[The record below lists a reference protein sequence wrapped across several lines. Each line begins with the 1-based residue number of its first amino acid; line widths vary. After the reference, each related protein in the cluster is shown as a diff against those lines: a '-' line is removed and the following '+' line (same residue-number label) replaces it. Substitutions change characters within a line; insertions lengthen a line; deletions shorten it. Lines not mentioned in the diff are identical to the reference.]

1 MANHTYPGA
10 SGYGSDYKT
19 ELQTMFNSYKSIIA
33 EKNVPIVMGE
43 FSASDFNNTES
54 RIKMCIRDSNNI
66 AISGLV
72 PSDVI
77 DRITSY
83 TPVYD
88 SDEIVSSK
96 NIQDSTY
103 YPTQYSIELDCR
115 KAGLSRKDSVLF
127 LNRLTEMC
135 IRDRCKYNVHW

>member
-1 MANHTYPGA
+1 MSVADPEAIY
-10 SGYGSDYKT
+10 
-19 ELQTMFNSYKSIIA
+19 
-33 EKNVPIVMGE
+33 
-43 FSASDFNNTES
+43 
-54 RIKMCIRDSNNI
+54 NNI

-72 PSDVI
+72 HSDVI

-127 LNRLTEMC
+127 LNRLTEEYSNQFFENYG
-135 IRDRCKYNVHW
+135 YNKSLENAVISN